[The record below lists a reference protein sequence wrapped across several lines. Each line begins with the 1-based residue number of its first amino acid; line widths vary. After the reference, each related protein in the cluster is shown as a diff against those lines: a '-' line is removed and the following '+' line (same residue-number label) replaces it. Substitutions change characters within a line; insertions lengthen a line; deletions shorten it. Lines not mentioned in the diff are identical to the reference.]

1 MTHSLHRRGSI
12 DSLQND
18 YVILITPAVNI
29 NHKESKTKLIEILNI
44 IKELG
49 PVNIGSYDCG
59 NVFTGATIEKIQNT
73 LSETPRVRCV
83 FDSYEKVK
91 KLVDELRKRGYGLSV
106 TISGLIDNIMK
117 LSREQDIKPH
127 SINLSIGVY
136 GKVEKLPDE
145 SVLNLVTMCGHG
157 MVSEL
162 LVKRAVKQVRKGIW
176 DIDKAAQE
184 IAKPCHCGI
193 FNVERARQILIKNL
207 TEQEINE
214 NIDGL
219 CV

>member
-18 YVILITPAVNI
+18 YVVLITPAVNI
-29 NHKESKTKLIEILNI
+29 NHKESKSKLIEILDI
-44 IKELG
+44 VKEIG

-59 NVFTGATIEKIQNT
+59 NIFRGATIEKIQNT

-91 KLVDELRKRGYGLSV
+91 LLVAELKKRDYGLSV
-106 TISGLIDNIMK
+106 TISGLIDNIVK
-117 LSREQDIKPH
+117 LSRENDIKPH

-136 GKVEKLPDE
+136 GKVEALPDE

-157 MVSEL
+157 MVSER
-162 LVKRAVKQVRKGIW
+162 LVKQAVERVKKGTW
-176 DIDKAAQE
+176 DIDKAAVE

-193 FNVERARQILIKNL
+193 FNVERAKQILNKNL
-207 TEQEINE
+207 KK
-214 NIDGL
+214 
-219 CV
+219 